1 MNIYKIDEELRQAES
16 DLMSLVDSETGEIL
30 DEVAAEALMERLE
43 RLNIDKEKKIE
54 GACFLRREALD
65 TAEIIDNE
73 IKRLQGLKKRQE
85 KRADNLLRY
94 ITYALKGEKFKSPFV
109 SVYYKTTESVEASE
123 VPDRYMRIKK
133 EPDKMKIKQA
143 LKKGEKVGDAQLTV
157 STSTIINYGRK

>member
-16 DLMSLVDSETGEIL
+16 DLMSLVDPETGEIL

-43 RLNIDKEKKIE
+43 KLNIDKEKKIE

-85 KRADNLLRY
+85 KRGDNLLRY

-123 VPDRYMRIKK
+123 VPDNYMRIKK
-133 EPDKMKIKQA
+133 EPDKTKIKQA
-143 LKKGEKVGDAQLTV
+143 LKNGEKVGDARILAN
-157 STSTIINYGRK
+157 TSTIINYGRK

>member
-16 DLMSLVDSETGEIL
+16 DLMSLVDPETGEIL
-30 DEVAAEALMERLE
+30 DEIAAEALMERLE
-43 RLNIDKEKKIE
+43 RLNIDKEKKIQ
-54 GACFLRREALD
+54 GACFLRLEALD
-65 TAEIIDNE
+65 TAEIINNE

>member
-16 DLMSLVDSETGEIL
+16 DLMSLVDPETGEIL

-43 RLNIDKEKKIE
+43 KLNIDKEKKIE

-85 KRADNLLRY
+85 KRGDNLLRY

-123 VPDRYMRIKK
+123 VPDSYMRIKK

>member
-16 DLMSLVDSETGEIL
+16 DLMSLVDPETGEIL

-133 EPDKMKIKQA
+133 EPDKTKIKQA
-143 LKKGEKVGDAQLTV
+143 LKKGEKVGDARLTV